1 MLSGTAMEQ
10 LRLGFPPPEAAHPV
24 SRLVFGLVTLLVGIA
39 AAALVLFVAL
49 PLAGIIVSAA
59 VGGMILAL
67 AGLVMMIPFV
77 LVAGTILVVM
87 ARSNTRRPSLLRA
100 RSYWQ

>member
-1 MLSGTAMEQ
+1 MEQ
-10 LRLGFPPPEAAHPV
+10 LRLGFPPPEATHPV
-24 SRLVFGLVTLLVGIA
+24 SRLVFGLVTVLLGIA

-67 AGLVMMIPFV
+67 AGLVMMLPFM
-77 LVAGTILVVM
+77 LVAGTILAFV
-87 ARSNTRRPSLLRA
+87 ARNSARRPELFRA
-100 RSYWQ
+100 RSYWR